1 MVTIGKNILENLTTG
16 MYSDSK
22 VSYREYIQNAC
33 DQIDK
38 AIKLNILS
46 PEDALVDIF
55 IDQES
60 RYISIKDNATG
71 IPSIEFVRTLGDI
84 ANSDKEQGKDKGF
97 RGIGR
102 LCGLAYCKTLK
113 FTASAKGEDVASIM
127 ICDAEKMRKMLRE
140 NKKYTVEEILSEIIK
155 YDSRSEA
162 LNSHF
167 FEVELIGISKENK
180 DLLDEKSVKDYL
192 SFVAPVPYKNTFLLR
207 DQIYN
212 HANDIRYKIDEYV
225 VQVNGEQVFKEYTT
239 RLKEQSGNNLKNY
252 DEISRLE
259 FKDFYDSD
267 GNMIAWMW
275 VGLSRFE
282 KSIPKINVMRG
293 IRLRQANIQIG
304 KNDTL
309 QNLFK
314 EHRGNNYFVGEVFS
328 ISDDLIANSQR
339 DYFNETKTRVI
350 FETELERYFHETLH
364 KLYYGANDIK
374 LSLKRQEEL
383 IEKVSEY
390 EKKSKENNF
399 IDDQSKQKLQIEI
412 KKAQEEA
419 EKALKRLAKYND
431 IESDSPIAEVK
442 KRISER
448 FKANELIEK
457 VENTN
462 IKEVI
467 EKEPPTKKDNTYAV
481 NSLSKLSRSERKLV
495 SKIWSIITNNAPKE
509 IAENLIEKIK
519 EEFK

>member
-1 MVTIGKNILENLTTG
+1 M
-16 MYSDSK
+16 
-22 VSYREYIQNAC
+22 
-33 DQIDK
+33 
-38 AIKLNILS
+38 
-46 PEDALVDIF
+46 
-55 IDQES
+55 
-60 RYISIKDNATG
+60 
-71 IPSIEFVRTLGDI
+71 
-84 ANSDKEQGKDKGF
+84 
-97 RGIGR
+97 
-102 LCGLAYCKTLK
+102 
-113 FTASAKGEDVASIM
+113 
-127 ICDAEKMRKMLRE
+127 
-140 NKKYTVEEILSEIIK
+140 
-155 YDSRSEA
+155 
-162 LNSHF
+162 
-167 FEVELIGISKENK
+167 FEVELIDISKENK
-180 DLLDEKSVKDYL
+180 DLLDEKGVKDYL

-207 DQIYN
+207 DQIYR
-212 HANDIRYKIDEYV
+212 HANDITYNIDEYV

>member
-46 PEDALVDIF
+46 PEDALIDIF
-55 IDQES
+55 IDPEN

-71 IPSIEFVRTLGDI
+71 IPAMEFVRTLGDI

-102 LCGLAYCKTLK
+102 LCGLAYCKTLR
-113 FTASAKGEDVASIM
+113 FTASAKDEDVASIM

-162 LNSHF
+162 LDSHF
-167 FEVELIGISKENK
+167 FEVELIDISKENK
-180 DLLDEKSVKDYL
+180 DLLDEKGVKDYL

-207 DQIYN
+207 DQIYR
-212 HANDIRYKIDEYV
+212 HANDIAYNIDEYV

-239 RLKEQSGNNLKNY
+239 RLKEKSGNNLKNY

-259 FKDFYDSD
+259 FKDFYDAD

-304 KNDTL
+304 KSDTL

-328 ISDDLIANSQR
+328 LSDDLIANSQR
-339 DYFNETKTRVI
+339 DYFNETKTRII
-350 FETELERYFHETLH
+350 FEKALERYFHETLH
-364 KLYYGANDIK
+364 RLYYGANDIK
-374 LSLKRQEEL
+374 VSLKKQEDL
-383 IEKVSEY
+383 IEKISEY
-390 EKKSKENNF
+390 EKKSKDNDF
-399 IDDQSKQKLQIEI
+399 IDEQSKQKLQIEI
-412 KKAQEEA
+412 NKAQEEA
-419 EKALKRLAKYND
+419 EKARKRLEKYKD
-431 IESDSPIAEVK
+431 IDSDSPIAEVK
-442 KRISER
+442 ERISER
-448 FKANELIEK
+448 FKAYELIKK
-457 VENTN
+457 VESTN
-462 IKEVI
+462 INEVI
-467 EKEPPTKKDNTYAV
+467 EKEPLSKKDNTYAV

-495 SKIWSIITNNAPKE
+495 SKIWSIITNNTTKE
-509 IAENLIEKIK
+509 VSENLIQKIK
-519 EEFK
+519 EEFT